1 MVKIFLSNK
10 GMKCRK
16 VTFGFGCFHQLRKV
30 YIPIAVFASDDV
42 IVFGGFLH
50 NNFVNASLGG
60 GGDGSNA
67 AINYFQ
73 FEL

>member
-10 GMKCRK
+10 DMKCRK
-16 VTFGFGCFHQLRKV
+16 VTFGFGYFHRLRKV

-42 IVFGGFLH
+42 IVFGSFLH
-50 NNFVNASLGG
+50 NNFVDASLSS

-67 AINYFQ
+67 AI
-73 FEL
+73 